1 MRLPFHQ
8 ALKRLLVNAFSSTS
22 VSPAVV
28 AQRLMKSV
36 YRPCSK
42 QEGRAFAEWLE
53 CRGIS
58 RLVHFTPLANVP
70 KIMQFGLIPREYLEL
85 ELVQLALGSQFT
97 DGQRL
102 EGLPHFSCLSIT
114 SPNYAMFYGKR
125 STQGGKWAVLEYDA
139 RVLSRFHFSFTP
151 TNAAAS
157 GVQAASGLAGA
168 EQLFVLPM
176 LREKL
181 ALQPCEPTDPQA
193 ESLCDSVLAPEYV
206 TGVYVE
212 QHSDAQWLS
221 GQGISASINRE
232 FFMPRRDYKSWQ
244 GQRITQLPV
253 WRLSAAELHTG
264 GVCGKAPGLHF

>member
-28 AQRLMKSV
+28 VQRLMKSV

-42 QEGRAFAEWLE
+42 QEGQAFLEWLE

-58 RLVHFTPLANVP
+58 RLVHFTPLSNVP

-102 EGLPHFSCLSIT
+102 EGLPHYSCLSIT

-125 STQGGKWAVLEYDA
+125 NTQGGKWAVLEYDA

-157 GVQAASGLAGA
+157 GTQVASGVAGA
-168 EQLFVLPM
+168 EQLFTLPM

-181 ALQPCEPTDPQA
+181 ALQPSEPTDPQA
-193 ESLCDSVLAPEYV
+193 ESLCDSVLGPEYV
-206 TGVYVE
+206 TDIYVE
-212 QHSDAQWLS
+212 QQLDVQWLA
-221 GQGISASINRE
+221 GQGIHAKLNRS

-244 GQRITQLPV
+244 GRRITQLLE
-253 WRLSAAELHTG
+253 WRLNAAELPTG
-264 GVCGKAPGLHF
+264 GDCGQAPRLHF